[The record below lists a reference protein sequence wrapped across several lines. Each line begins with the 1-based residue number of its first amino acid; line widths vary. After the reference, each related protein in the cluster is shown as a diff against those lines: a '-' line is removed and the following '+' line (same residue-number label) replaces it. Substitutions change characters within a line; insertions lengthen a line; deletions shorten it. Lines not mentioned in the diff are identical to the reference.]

1 MKKQGELK
9 GSIKNELLRGAG
21 IDSGEYRVRSTTP
34 RGSGAGMRWF
44 RIYAATVLVTVIT
57 AFLLIAF
64 LVGEGI
70 PFNGPVSSIVDKIGN
85 ALIELDFPMLDTS
98 GGSGHGADDILLL
111 GPDKNEGT
119 ESSGS
124 TDTEDGDKQV
134 GTTVG
139 GFYDYDYS
147 LVPDGCIPIIPM
159 DLSLSSYGPG
169 YINNATGYSPD
180 ISKLLE
186 GTLGDDSGATLMTN
200 SKAPL
205 VLIVHTHGTE
215 AYSQDGALYQEEGK
229 EIGRSSDTS
238 KNVVAVGKIISDI
251 LNQNGIP
258 TAHCTVMHDSVQ
270 YKDSYARA
278 EETIKRYLDEFP
290 SIRLVIDL
298 HRDSIVR
305 SSGEIVRPVTEIN
318 GEAVAQVMCVVG
330 SDWAG
335 DSHDDWEKNLALAL
349 KLRELLNQEKGNLC
363 RPVYLKGNTYNQ
375 EIAPYSLL
383 LEVGSSG
390 NSLEEACRSAEIIAE
405 KLCVLIKTL

>member
-9 GSIKNELLRGAG
+9 GSIEKKLLRSAETDREGYD
-21 IDSGEYRVRSTTP
+21 IRNTDFHM
-34 RGSGAGMRWF
+34 SGASVRWF
-44 RIYAATVLVTVIT
+44 RLYAVTVIGTVIT

-64 LVGEGI
+64 LVGESVVFGGYI
-70 PFNGPVSSIVDKIGN
+70 SSVADKIGN
-85 ALIELDFPMLDTS
+85 VLIELDFPMLDM
-98 GGSGHGADDILLL
+98 
-111 GPDKNEGT
+111 N
-119 ESSGS
+119 SGS
-124 TDTEDGDKQV
+124 THGTGDVLPLDTEKKEETEDNTTDTGDGDKQV
-134 GTTVG
+134 GAVVDG
-139 GFYDYDYS
+139 LYDYDYS
-147 LVPDGCIPIIPM
+147 LVPNGCVPIIPM
-159 DLSLSSYGPG
+159 DLSLSSYGSA

-180 ISKLLE
+180 VLKLLE
-186 GTLGDDSGATLMTN
+186 GKLGDDGGVALMTN
-200 SKAPL
+200 SKAPK

-215 AYSQDGALYQEEGK
+215 AYSPEGALYHEDGK
-229 EIGRSSDTS
+229 EIGRSSDTTE
-238 KNVVAVGKIISDI
+238 NVVAVGKIISEI
-251 LNQNGIP
+251 LNRNGIP

-278 EETIKRYLDEFP
+278 EETIKKYLEEFP
-290 SIRLVIDL
+290 SIKLVIDV

-305 SSGEIVRPVTEIN
+305 SDGEIVRPVTEID

-335 DSHDDWEKNLALAL
+335 DEYDHWENNLALAL

-363 RPVYLKGNTYNQ
+363 RPVFLKGNTYNQ